1 MQSTIRA
8 TRIGLAGLLLS
19 LASLASG
26 LDAAQLGLI
35 INVDDPYS
43 VAIGEYY
50 RQQRGIPADNVVLV
64 RLPVDAAEI
73 SRHTFAPVKS
83 IVDAMLPDHVQAIA
97 IAWTTPSRVECN
109 SITSALAR
117 GFAPEPCDAE
127 VKSPT
132 CGLIAPSPYFN
143 SPSSQPFT
151 DFGMRPAMLLAAP
164 DLAAGKALIDRG
176 IAADGTKP
184 HGTAYLMK
192 SGDAT
197 RSLRAQRFDTKK
209 LGRRI
214 NPSVEARIVTQG
226 ELSDADDALFYFQG
240 RTTVTELASNHFP
253 PGAVADNLTSFGG
266 MLTDPRGGQTS
277 ALDFIRHGATGTFGT
292 VSEPCA
298 HASKFP
304 DPAVLIERYTS
315 GETLIEAYWKSV
327 SITFQGLFV
336 GEPLASPWRSEKPK
350 P

>member
-1 MQSTIRA
+1 MPSTARA
-8 TRIGLAGLLLS
+8 LRIGLTGLLLALAP
-19 LASLASG
+19 LASA
-26 LDAAQLGLI
+26 LDASQLGLI

-50 RQQRGIPADNVVLV
+50 KSRRAIPADNIVLV
-64 RLPVDAAEI
+64 RLPVGTAEI
-73 SRHTFAPVKS
+73 SRHTFAPIKS
-83 IVDAMLPDHVQAIA
+83 IVDSALPDHVQALA
-97 IAWTTPSRVECN
+97 IAWTSPSRVECN

-143 SPSSQPFT
+143 SPSRRPFT

-164 DLAAGKALIDRG
+164 DLESGKALIDRG
-176 IAADGTKP
+176 IAADGTRP
-184 HGTAYLMK
+184 RGSAYLMK

-197 RSLRAQRFDTKK
+197 RSLRAQRFDTEM
-209 LGRRI
+209 LGKRI
-214 NPSVEARIVTQG
+214 SPFVDVRIVEG
-226 ELSDADDALFYFQG
+226 AAISNRDDALFYFQG
-240 RTTVTELASNHFP
+240 RTTVEALDSNRFP
-253 PGAVADNLTSFGG
+253 PGAIVDNLTSFGG
-266 MLTDPRGGQTS
+266 MLTDPRGGQIS
-277 ALDFIRHGATGTFGT
+277 ALEFIRHGATGSFGT

-304 DPAVLIERYTS
+304 DPAVLIKRYTG

-327 SITFQGLFV
+327 LVTFQGLFI
-336 GEPLASPWRSEKPK
+336 GEPLASPWRGENPQ